1 MEAPVILTVRGTLN
15 PKTLAEAQKIHNATA
30 GSAEG
35 MEAARSLSDISHT
48 VFQPVAHKLSSA
60 KDGELL
66 FVDFWTDP
74 EGLQKFFS
82 NPHVQE
88 QGGALFSSKDASV
101 YMPARGAF
109 TYRVPPKSGKTLRYL
124 ALFRAPVKSPDTTIA
139 AFAKAQSSAIQAG
152 RRRGQLSHDLYVA
165 LSGAEV
171 LGVDTWSDLDG
182 MIEHYSDTSKMKD
195 IIETLSGAPNASIWE
210 ATTGFNEW

>member
-1 MEAPVILTVRGTLN
+1 MDAPVILTVRGTLN
-15 PKTLAEAQKIHNATA
+15 VKTLDEAKKVHNATA

-48 VFQPVAHKLSSA
+48 VFQPVVHKLSGA
-60 KDGELL
+60 KEGELL
-66 FVDFWTDP
+66 FIDFWMDP

-82 NPHVQE
+82 NPHVQ
-88 QGGALFSSKDASV
+88 QQAGALFTSKDASV

-109 TYRVPPKSGKTLRYL
+109 TYRVPPKSGKAPRYV
-124 ALFRAPVKSPDTTIA
+124 ALLRAPVKSPDTTIA
-139 AFAKAQSSAIQAG
+139 AFAKTQSSAVQQG

-165 LSGAEV
+165 LNGAEV

-182 MIEHYSDTSKMKD
+182 LIEHYSDTSKMKD
-195 IIETLSGAPNASIWE
+195 IIDTLSGAPNASIWE
-210 ATTGFNEW
+210 ASTGFNEW